1 MELSFAVIGNSIGAI
16 TFLLLAIYIVRGT
29 YRRAT
34 DRAILLAS
42 ALSSAWLAVL
52 CAQALGINIPFIVR
66 YPMELIRTAAWFGVL
81 YAILGIRFIPNA
93 SLGKHNLY
101 ASIGIIALLSI
112 MISVTLYQQ
121 LTSTQIISGR
131 DMLIMQ
137 VVVSLIGLLLLEQIW
152 RNAAIFSR
160 SGIKYLTIAV
170 ATVFIFDFV
179 MYSDALL
186 FKHLSGALWDARGAI
201 NALVTPLLGVTMI
214 NSRRQP
220 IGIHV
225 SRQMVFHTSTLII
238 AGVYLIFVSAGGYY
252 INLFG
257 GTWGEALRVLFLF
270 FSAILLLIFMSSPAM
285 RARFMVFI
293 SKNFFT
299 YKYDYREEWIKSTDA
314 LQHLSGE
321 SLTIRTVKALASL
334 VNAEA
339 GAVWGKNDDGHYVLR
354 DQINLPGHSFE
365 LIHSDSDMAK
375 YLTSKNWVINLKEY
389 LVDPVKYD
397 LMELPRSILDVKNP
411 WLIVPLRL
419 DNELC
424 GFVLLC
430 EPFASLDLNWE
441 NYDLLK
447 IVAQQASSYIEQKDS
462 QEKLG
467 HARQFEAVTQTSAFL
482 VHDIK
487 TIIAQL
493 SLLVKNAE
501 KHKENPAFVD
511 DMIRTTAHSVEK
523 MEHLL
528 AQIRNPDQNAL
539 SQIVDLRQLL
549 ENICQERRNS
559 SPAPTLKSP
568 AEELPIQAD
577 PSQLHAVIAHITQ
590 NAIEACSK
598 SGEVELSTKQSANM
612 VYIFI
617 QDNGGGMSEK
627 FIQEELFKPFSS
639 TKGLTGMG
647 IGAYQSREYLRK
659 ISGTISVRSEEGV
672 GTCFTLSIPLAS
684 PISEP

>member
-1 MELSFAVIGNSIGAI
+1 MELSFAVIGNSIGALS
-16 TFLLLAIYIVRGT
+16 FLLLAIYIVRGT

-42 ALSSAWLAVL
+42 TLSGIWLGIV
-52 CAQALGINIPFIVR
+52 CAQSFGIEIPFIVR
-66 YPMELIRTAAWFGVL
+66 YPMELVRTAAWFGVL
-81 YAILGIRFIPNA
+81 YAILGIRFMPKS
-93 SLGKHNLY
+93 SLGRHNLY

-112 MISVTLYQQ
+112 MITLTLYQQ
-121 LTSTQIISGR
+121 ITGIQVVSGS
-131 DMLIMQ
+131 DMLVMQ
-137 VVVSLIGLLLLEQIW
+137 IVVSLIGLLLLEQIW
-152 RNAAIFSR
+152 RNAALFSR

-170 ATVFIFDFV
+170 ATIFIFDFV

-186 FKHLSGALWDARGAI
+186 FKHLSGGLWDARGAV
-201 NALVTPLLGVTMI
+201 NALITPLLAVTMI

-225 SRQMVFHTSTLII
+225 SRQMVFHTSTLVI

-270 FSAILLLIFMSSPAM
+270 FTVIMLLLLMSSPGL

-299 YKYDYREEWIKSTDA
+299 YKYDYREEWIKSTYA

-321 SLTIRTVKALASL
+321 SLTLRTIKALAEL

-339 GAVWGKNDDGHYVLR
+339 GAVWGKNDDGHYALR
-354 DQINLPGHSFE
+354 DQLNLSEHTFE
-365 LIHSDSDMAK
+365 LIHSDSDIAK
-375 YLTSKNWVINLKEY
+375 YLSSNNWVINLKEY
-389 LVDPVKYD
+389 LADPVKYD
-397 LMELPRSILDVKNP
+397 LMELPRSILDIKNP
-411 WLIVPLRL
+411 WLIIPLRL

-430 EPFASLDLNWE
+430 EPFGSLELNWE

-467 HARQFEAVTQTSAFL
+467 QARQFEAVTQTSAFL

-501 KHKENPAFVD
+501 KHKTNPAFVD
-511 DMIRTTAHSVEK
+511 DMIRTTEHSVDK

-528 AQIRNPDQNAL
+528 AQIRNPDQNAQ

-549 ENICQERRNS
+549 ENICNERRNS
-559 SPAPTLKSP
+559 TPAPSLKSP
-568 AEELPIQAD
+568 SDELPIQAD

-590 NAIEACSK
+590 NAIEACK
-598 SGEVELSTKQSANM
+598 KTGEVEISTKKNADM
-612 VYIFI
+612 VFIFI
-617 QDNGGGMSEK
+617 QDNGAGMSEK

-659 ISGTISVRSEEGV
+659 IGGTVGVRSEEGV
-672 GTCFTLSIPLAS
+672 GTCFTLSMPLAS
-684 PISEP
+684 PEAEE